1 MRRGQKRPSE
11 VLVMSECHE
20 RVKYGNFGDV
30 RMLAW
35 DEVTKF
41 IGVTRFEFEA
51 ESLQGATSLT
61 LHILILSPSPLYAGA
76 TSCTR

>member
-30 RMLAW
+30 GMGW

-51 ESLQGATSLT
+51 ISLQGATSLT

-76 TSCTR
+76 TRCTR